1 MNPSVSLGL
10 AEGAFGEALRYA
22 RDREAFGRPIGTMQG
37 MRWMLA
43 EMYRDIEVGRS
54 ILYRACASADP
65 FPDPYLAAI
74 AKMHV
79 NELAIRVTDEAPQ
92 VHRGY
97 GFPVATRVSHF
108 YPAAPP
114 APHGGGPTRT
124 RKNP

>member
-1 MNPSVSLGL
+1 
-10 AEGAFGEALRYA
+10 
-22 RDREAFGRPIGTMQG
+22 MQG

-79 NELAIRVTDEAPQ
+79 NEMAIRVTDKALQ
-92 VHRGY
+92 VHGVY
-97 GFPVATRVSHF
+97 GFPSEYRVSHF
-108 YPAAPP
+108 YLGARYGSL
-114 APHGGGPTRT
+114 GGGPTETVKRSEA
-124 RKNP
+124 RRVGKE

>member
-1 MNPSVSLGL
+1 MVSIMTSGCLFIVKQKTAYEMRISDWSSDVCSSDL
-10 AEGAFGEALRYA
+10 YA
-22 RDREAFGRPIGTMQG
+22 RDREAFGRPIGTMRG

-79 NELAIRVTDEAPQ
+79 NEMRSEAP
-92 VHRGY
+92 RAGN
-97 GFPVATRVSHF
+97 VSVSKF
-108 YPAAPP
+108 
-114 APHGGGPTRT
+114 GSRWSC
-124 RKNP
+124 